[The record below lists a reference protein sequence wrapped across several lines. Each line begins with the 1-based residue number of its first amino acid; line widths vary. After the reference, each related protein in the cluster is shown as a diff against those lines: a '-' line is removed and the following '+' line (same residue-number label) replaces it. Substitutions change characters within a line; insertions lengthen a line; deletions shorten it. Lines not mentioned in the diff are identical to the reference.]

1 MSELFIFSG
10 KRNVLEDKNGYTLGH
25 RKIII
30 IIIIND
36 DDDDDVKFF
45 KAGTTVSE
53 NVDEDSTQ
61 KSLLTL
67 MDPSTIISNPAYSS

>member
-1 MSELFIFSG
+1 MGELFIFSD
-10 KRNVLEDKNGYTLGH
+10 KRNILEDKNGYTLGH

-30 IIIIND
+30 ND
-36 DDDDDVKFF
+36 DDGVGGVKFYF

-67 MDPSTIISNPAYSS
+67 MDPSTIISNLAYS